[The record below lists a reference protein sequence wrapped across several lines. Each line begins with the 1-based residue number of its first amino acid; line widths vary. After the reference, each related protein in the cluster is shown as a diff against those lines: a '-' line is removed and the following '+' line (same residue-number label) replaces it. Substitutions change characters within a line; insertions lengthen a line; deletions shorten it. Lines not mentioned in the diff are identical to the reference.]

1 MGAGK
6 KMAVKYFL
14 RFDIEPQTQLMRI
27 TCIFLLVFLTSYN
40 LIAQT
45 YQIKGKVVDRSNN
58 TIPFANILLLQA
70 SDSTFV
76 KGTSADDSGQFV
88 LSEVKPNVYL
98 LQASY
103 VGRGSEPRALDISSN
118 VSLGALVIP
127 LEENNLEEVV
137 VTSQRP
143 KLQRLADRLVFSVEN
158 TVVSQGN
165 SWDILKSTPGVI
177 VNQNDLQIRGQSATV
192 YLNDRKV
199 QLSGQEVRD
208 LLEGLS
214 GTNIK
219 SVEVIAN
226 PPAQYDADG
235 GPILNIVTSKN
246 IVPGYKG
253 SVNGTYTQAVFP
265 KFGIGTSHYY
275 KTEKLN
281 VFVNYSINPKKE
293 IRKAIKGINFID
305 ENQNMFSNWDTSYEQ
320 TARANAQNA
329 GLILDYDF
337 NDRNSINLA
346 TNLAVNPNW
355 ERSTNLNTQIRD
367 GQSQL
372 DSTFTTQNM
381 ENVDNTNLAIDLT
394 YVHKLKKPGAKLSF
408 NGHYTLFD
416 GSSSQNLFS
425 SYFDNSGSFLRD
437 FGFDTNAQQDI
448 QIFTGQMDYSTPV
461 GSASIE
467 TGLKA
472 SSITSKN
479 QIDFLNF
486 FGIDNNVDASLSDRF
501 NYDENVYAGYI
512 SFVKNWEK
520 WSMKLGLRGELTK
533 ATGTSLTLN
542 EVNTLDFF
550 EPFPSVYLLYSPSEK
565 HSFAL
570 DYGRNVDRPKYND
583 LNPFR
588 FFFNENDFEEG
599 NPGLR
604 PGFSNNFNFNYTF
617 NSELFFDIY
626 YRDNGSTISKLVFQ
640 NNENLTLVELKQNVL
655 ESKSYGV
662 DFTIS
667 KAISSDW
674 LLYAYTSFFHEED
687 TFLAVESDNQIFT
700 NSVNGFYAYVANY
713 LTLSKDGSFS
723 GEIGCTYVSQFLFG
737 SFISDEELNLTAGLR
752 KSLFDNRITVSVAV
766 EDILEKAIPTY
777 TSRYLNQ
784 DNFYRRRPETQF
796 VRFGIKYNFGNFKL
810 NDNQREINKKERER
824 LETEE

>member
-1 MGAGK
+1 
-6 KMAVKYFL
+6 MAVKYFL

-76 KGTSADDSGQFV
+76 KGTSADDSGQFL
-88 LSEVKPNVYL
+88 LSEVNPNVYL

-118 VSLGALVIP
+118 VALGALVIP

-143 KLQRLADRLVFSVEN
+143 KLQRLSDRLVFSVEN

-177 VNQNDLQIRGQSATV
+177 VNQNDLQIRGQNATV

-253 SVNGTYTQAVFP
+253 SVNGSYTQAVFP

-281 VFVNYSINPKKE
+281 IFANYSISPRKD
-293 IRKAIKGINFID
+293 IRKAVKGINFID
-305 ENQNMFSNWDTSYEQ
+305 VNETVFSNWDTYYDQ
-320 TARANAQNA
+320 TARAKAQNA
-329 GLILDYDF
+329 SLILDYDF
-337 NDRNSINLA
+337 NDRNSINLT
-346 TNLAVNPNW
+346 TNLALNPNW
-355 ERSTNLNTQIRD
+355 ERSTNLNTQIRN

-381 ENVDNTNLAIDLT
+381 ENVDNTNLAVDLT
-394 YVHKLKKPGAKLSF
+394 YVHKMKKPGAKLSF

-425 SYFDNSGSFLRD
+425 SYFDNGGGFLRN
-437 FGFDTNAQQDI
+437 FGFDANSLQDI

-461 GSASIE
+461 GNASIE

-472 SSITSKN
+472 SSIASKN
-479 QIDFLNF
+479 RIDFLNF
-486 FGIDNNVDASLSDRF
+486 VGTDNNVDASLSDRF
-501 NYDENVYAGYI
+501 NYDENVYAGYL

-542 EVNTLDFF
+542 EVNTIDFF
-550 EPFPSVYLLYSPSEK
+550 EPFPSVYVLYSPSDK
-565 HSFAL
+565 HSFAF

-588 FFFNENDFEEG
+588 LFFNENDFEEG

-604 PGFSNNFNFNYTF
+604 PSFSNNFNFNYTF
-617 NSELFFDIY
+617 NSELFFDVY
-626 YRDNGSTISKLVFQ
+626 YRDNGENIAYFVFQ
-640 NNENLTLVELKQNVL
+640 DNSNQTLVEQKQNVL
-655 ESKSYGV
+655 DSKSYGI
-662 DFTIS
+662 DLTLS
-667 KAISSDW
+667 KSILPSW
-674 LLYAYTSFFHEED
+674 FLYAYTSLFHEEE
-687 TFLAVESDNQIFT
+687 TFLAVESNNQVFT
-700 NSVNGFYAYVANY
+700 NSIEGYYAYLANY
-713 LTLSKDGSFS
+713 LTLSKDGTFT
-723 GEIGCTYVSQFLFG
+723 GELTMTYLSKFLFG
-737 SFISDEELNLTAGLR
+737 SYVSSDELNMTLGLR
-752 KSLFDNRITVSVAV
+752 KSFFDNRVTVSIAA
-766 EDILEKAIPTY
+766 EDILEKANPTY
-777 TSRYLNQ
+777 SSKYLNQ

-796 VRFGIKYNFGNFKL
+796 IRFGFTYNFGNFKL
-810 NDNQREINKKERER
+810 NDNQRELDKKERER